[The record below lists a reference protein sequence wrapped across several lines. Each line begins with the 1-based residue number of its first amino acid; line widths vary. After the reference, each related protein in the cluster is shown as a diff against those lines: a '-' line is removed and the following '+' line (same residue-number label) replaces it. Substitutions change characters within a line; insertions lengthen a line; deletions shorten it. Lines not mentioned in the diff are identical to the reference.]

1 LLVDASPQGSP
12 EVEEGEDGLGRQ
24 VVLVEHVQRHGG
36 VTATQRH
43 DETMLDEPLER
54 ARGGGLGYAAR
65 PRDRAAAQWADR
77 VRQRPDDGCV
87 DVGDGDRV
95 RTEEVHGAILADPA
109 HPRSAWTGPG
119 PRLGPCP
126 RVGPCPRP
134 GPCRGRTPVPAWAP
148 RRAPAAGP
156 YTRCGA
162 VDRSW
167 TGRTKIGPL
176 PLEGSCLLV
185 RGCPRWTR
193 GARAARPSAP
203 VEDDLARPA
212 RAHDVER
219 LLELLHREAVGDHGR
234 HVEARLEQGDHL
246 VPGLEHL
253 AAVDALDRQA
263 LEDHVVPVD
272 RDLAAGDA
280 EERDLA
286 PVDDRAHDVAEGAGG
301 A

>member
-1 LLVDASPQGSP
+1 CHRAPFLRLQLELFPRDVRDGGLVAGPAALPVFQGPHLPGPPPRPLVDVRGLHDEDEDVVGGAALRPRRGAEQPGVFGPGLPALDLLVDASPQGSP

-203 VEDDLARPA
+203 VEDDL
-212 RAHDVER
+212 
-219 LLELLHREAVGDHGR
+219 
-234 HVEARLEQGDHL
+234 
-246 VPGLEHL
+246 
-253 AAVDALDRQA
+253 
-263 LEDHVVPVD
+263 
-272 RDLAAGDA
+272 
-280 EERDLA
+280 
-286 PVDDRAHDVAEGAGG
+286 
-301 A
+301 